1 MCWGKV
7 CYLSHRMTKENLFN
21 RNIFCQKVGI
31 KWELLRWYTWL
42 QHKSSDNAFLAISN
56 NLAKCTLALPCITQ
70 IHRHFIFLLELAT
83 WTDGSTKGWC
93 SSFCVSWL
101 GMLVFQSH
109 VGRGENRSLNRSL
122 QAATTH
128 ATTPFLVWIWGI
140 FGWYGFRKQEPWAI
154 LSNCSW
160 PVGQI
165 CLPNSTS
172 LLMVHK
178 LQDAK
183 ALACLEIF
191 SKIFVISLSI
201 KVVFYSFIWKHMEE
215 KWKAKF
221 FYIGPQPLSRSSLNF
236 PYSPTQKE
244 KLDKRKPQNSFL
256 CLFVIPRNSCSVGIC
271 CYSLPNTSH
280 AWSVKKN
287 VLIYGIYLPKILR
300 RNHMENA

>member
-42 QHKSSDNAFLAISN
+42 QHKSSDNAFLAMSN

-128 ATTPFLVWIWGI
+128 APL
-140 FGWYGFRKQEPWAI
+140 
-154 LSNCSW
+154 
-160 PVGQI
+160 
-165 CLPNSTS
+165 
-172 LLMVHK
+172 
-178 LQDAK
+178 
-183 ALACLEIF
+183 
-191 SKIFVISLSI
+191 SLSGSEGYLDDMASESRNREPSCQI
-201 KVVFYSFIWKHMEE
+201 VVGLWVRFAS
-215 KWKAKF
+215 
-221 FYIGPQPLSRSSLNF
+221 QTLQVSLWSTNF
-236 PYSPTQKE
+236 RMQK
-244 KLDKRKPQNSFL
+244 L
-256 CLFVIPRNSCSVGIC
+256 
-271 CYSLPNTSH
+271 
-280 AWSVKKN
+280 
-287 VLIYGIYLPKILR
+287 
-300 RNHMENA
+300 